1 MLVSS
6 SKYKKLEMELLTL
19 RFQYAAHVEKWNTLV
34 KRINAKG
41 GEAFL
46 ESTTPPSQFTDE
58 EIKALLQLCHPDKHG
73 GKDSATR
80 MTQKLLSLR

>member
-6 SKYKKLEMELLTL
+6 SKYKKLEIEFFAL
-19 RFQYAAHVEKWNTLV
+19 RFQYAAHVEKWNALV

-46 ESTTPPSQFTDE
+46 ESTTPAPQFSDE
-58 EIKALLQLCHPDKHG
+58 EIKTLLQLCHPDKHA

-80 MTQKLLSLR
+80 ITQKLLSLR